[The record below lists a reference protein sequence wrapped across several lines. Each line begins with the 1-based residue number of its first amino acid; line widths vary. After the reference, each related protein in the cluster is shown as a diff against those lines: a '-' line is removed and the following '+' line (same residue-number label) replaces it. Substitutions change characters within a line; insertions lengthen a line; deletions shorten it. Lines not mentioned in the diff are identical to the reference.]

1 MAGCL
6 VLCFPATFWPHFVA
20 GLGGFFTYVNKQRL
34 QHVENYLKEHP
45 DATLQE
51 AVLESGFNS
60 RQTYYSVKSK
70 L

>member
-1 MAGCL
+1 M
-6 VLCFPATFWPHFVA
+6 A